1 MDYSIRDIDAAL
13 LDAAK
18 RGDLNEAKR
27 LISEEADVNAYDGS
41 RGNSLYWAV
50 KNNHSDIAKVLLD
63 NGADFFAYD
72 SSRKRHVLNKYEE
85 VKAEHRKVSLHL
97 AARLGDL
104 KALED
109 LLKKEAN
116 VNAKNDKGQT
126 PLHLTVEVCYVDI
139 PNSDEVEDYWNQYFA
154 AEKKCGYVKIVEALL
169 RNEEINVNA
178 QDNNKKTSLHYAAK
192 NNNKEIVVALIKAGA
207 YINAVDKDGNAP
219 LHLAGAKEIG
229 DLLQSVKEANDKL
242 LEAAKSGNIDDVE
255 NLLNGE
261 GKAQVNAIAKG
272 GNTPLHLAAQ
282 NGHKDVVEFLLSK
295 GAKVDA
301 QSDDLSTPL
310 HFAAKYGH
318 KDVVEF
324 LLSNEAKV
332 DAQSDDLSTPLHFA
346 AKSRYKD
353 TEKIV
358 KFLLD
363 KEADVNAQNDER
375 ETPLHLILQKI
386 DLDID
391 TDKFYTLLNKKGIN
405 VNLTD
410 KNKETP
416 LHFFLKKKAMEI
428 PELDDL
434 LKVESI
440 NVNLQ
445 NIDGKT
451 PLHLVIEKNNW
462 NTLPNVSWSREKMV
476 DILIEMKANVNAV
489 DKDKRTPL
497 HWTAGYGR
505 KEIVEALI
513 NAEANVNAQDKY
525 GKTPLDLA
533 SIEEI
538 KTLLLKPPKKIDDSI
553 ASKDNEVGQ
562 EEDTGQEGNVQPSL
576 QEQKEESQELI
587 AEEVSDVQIE
597 DADNGHSI
605 DIALTKNGVNP
616 RSESSTSEEH
626 PSSFFDNLLN
636 IIMKPFSL
644 IGSFFGGFFSWLF
657 GSDEPSTESDQII
670 APSNSGGE
678 ELKNYQEGDNN
689 II

>member
-1 MDYSIRDIDAAL
+1 MNYSIRNIDAAL

-27 LISEEADVNAYDGS
+27 LIIEEADVNAYDGS
-41 RGNSLYWAV
+41 QGNSLYWAV
-50 KNNHSDIAKVLLD
+50 KNNHSYIAKVLLD
-63 NGADFFAYD
+63 NGADFIAYD
-72 SSRKRHVLNKYEE
+72 SSRERHVLNKYEE
-85 VKAEHRKVSLHL
+85 VKAEHCKVSLHL

-104 KALED
+104 KAVED

-116 VNAKNDKGQT
+116 VNTKNDKGQT
-126 PLHLTVEVCYVDI
+126 PLDLAKT
-139 PNSDEVEDYWNQYFA
+139 
-154 AEKKCGYVKIVEALL
+154 
-169 RNEEINVNA
+169 EEI
-178 QDNNKKTSLHYAAK
+178 K
-192 NNNKEIVVALIKAGA
+192 N
-207 YINAVDKDGNAP
+207 
-219 LHLAGAKEIG
+219 
-229 DLLQSVKEANDKL
+229 LLQSIKDANDKL

-255 NLLNGE
+255 NLLNRE
-261 GKAQVNAIAKG
+261 EKVQVNAE
-272 GNTPLHLAAQ
+272 NEFEETPLHLSAQ
-282 NGHKDVVEFLLSK
+282 NGHKDVVEFLLSKGAKIDAKNEFEETPLHLAAQNGHKGVVEFLFSK

-324 LLSNEAKV
+324 LLSKGAKV

-363 KEADVNAQNDER
+363 KGADVNAQNNAG

-476 DILIEMKANVNAV
+476 DILIGMKANVNAV
-489 DKDKRTPL
+489 DKDERTPL
-497 HWTAGYGR
+497 HWAAGYGR
-505 KEIVEALI
+505 KEIVKALI

-533 SIEEI
+533 STEEI

-562 EEDTGQEGNVQPSL
+562 EEDAEQEGNAQLSL
-576 QEQKEESQELI
+576 QEQEEESQEI
-587 AEEVSDVQIE
+587 SAEEESDVKIE
-597 DADNGHSI
+597 AADNGHLPY
-605 DIALTKNGVNP
+605 AEPTQNRV
-616 RSESSTSEEH
+616 STNEEQ

-644 IGSFFGGFFSWLF
+644 IASFFGGFFSWLF
-657 GSDEPSTESDQII
+657 GSDEPSTEYDQII

-678 ELKNYQEGDNN
+678 ELTNYQEGDNN

>member
-1 MDYSIRDIDAAL
+1 MNYSIRNIDAAL

-27 LISEEADVNAYDGS
+27 LIIEEADVNAYDGS
-41 RGNSLYWAV
+41 QGNSLYWAV
-50 KNNHSDIAKVLLD
+50 KNNHSYIAKVLLD
-63 NGADFFAYD
+63 NGADFIAYD
-72 SSRKRHVLNKYEE
+72 SSRERHVLNKYEE
-85 VKAEHRKVSLHL
+85 VKAEHCKVSLHL

-104 KALED
+104 KAVED

-116 VNAKNDKGQT
+116 VNTKNDKGQT
-126 PLHLTVEVCYVDI
+126 PLDLAKT
-139 PNSDEVEDYWNQYFA
+139 
-154 AEKKCGYVKIVEALL
+154 
-169 RNEEINVNA
+169 EEI
-178 QDNNKKTSLHYAAK
+178 K
-192 NNNKEIVVALIKAGA
+192 N
-207 YINAVDKDGNAP
+207 
-219 LHLAGAKEIG
+219 
-229 DLLQSVKEANDKL
+229 LLQSIKDANDKL

-255 NLLNGE
+255 NLLNRE
-261 GKAQVNAIAKG
+261 EKVQVNAE
-272 GNTPLHLAAQ
+272 NEFEETPLHLSAQ
-282 NGHKDVVEFLLSK
+282 NGHKDVVEFLLSKGAKIDAKNEFEETPLHLAAQNGHKGVVEFLFSK

-324 LLSNEAKV
+324 LLSKGAKV

-363 KEADVNAQNDER
+363 KGADVNAQNNAG

-476 DILIEMKANVNAV
+476 DILIGMKANVNAV
-489 DKDKRTPL
+489 DKDERTPL
-497 HWTAGYGR
+497 HWAAGYGRKEIVKALINAEVNVNAVDKDERTPLHWAANYDR

-513 NAEANVNAQDKY
+513 NAEANVNPQDKY

-533 SIEEI
+533 STEEI

-562 EEDTGQEGNVQPSL
+562 EEDAEQEGNAQLSL
-576 QEQKEESQELI
+576 QEQEEESQEI
-587 AEEVSDVQIE
+587 SAEEESDVKIE
-597 DADNGHSI
+597 AADNGHLPY
-605 DIALTKNGVNP
+605 AEPTQNRV
-616 RSESSTSEEH
+616 STNEEQ

-644 IGSFFGGFFSWLF
+644 IASFFGGFFSWLF
-657 GSDEPSTESDQII
+657 GSDEPSNEYDQII

-678 ELKNYQEGDNN
+678 ELTNYQEGDNN